1 MSGLEVCSMRLFLC
15 SAVVFVLL
23 SVSAFADQ
31 GGRFPLGSGD
41 VLEVSVW
48 GDETMARKVLVRPD
62 GKISFPLVGDMQA
75 AGRSVEDLRA
85 ELETKIGEFIHG
97 APVTVIL
104 IESRSARVSVV
115 GKVAKPGVF
124 PMDGPMYVLQALAM
138 AGGMTPYAST
148 GSVRVIRIDATGA
161 QRFLSVDYDTIA
173 SGKGLEQNVLLEPGD
188 VVLVP

>member
-1 MSGLEVCSMRLFLC
+1 MRFILC
-15 SAVVFVLL
+15 LVVVSVLL
-23 SVSAFADQ
+23 ATSAFGEQ
-31 GGRFPLGSGD
+31 GKRFPLGSGD

-48 GDETMARKVLVRPD
+48 GDEAMARKVLVRPD
-62 GKISFPLVGDMQA
+62 GRISFPLVGDMQA
-75 AGRSVEDLRA
+75 AGRSVEDLRL
-85 ELETKIGEFIHG
+85 ELESRIGEFIHG
-97 APVTVIL
+97 APVTVML

-161 QRFLSVDYDTIA
+161 QRFLSFDYDQVA
-173 SGKGLEQNVLLEPGD
+173 GGKGLEQNILLEPGD
-188 VVLVP
+188 IVLVP